1 MELVH
6 APELRYGPE
15 GSGRDAARCAGAAAP
30 SGLVPA
36 PVSLRGGGPGLRGDY
51 HPGLLGVRRRSPG
64 LVTNGVLG
72 IGGRRTMRSFRRA
85 TKVSRCSPCVT
96 VPSGWREPGCPVIKT
111 TVMRNLRY
119 GSAGGCM
126 SAGKILCAASAG
138 AAEKAAFSRCGHD
151 MKLPASRLEKF
162 RRTLSRE
169 RVSRSTGCSERTQGR
184 RRHLPMAARSVMKSF
199 LRVPITAAASSEP
212 PLNPDRITGAILGG
226 GRRVFKAPQANRSH
240 MLKDTRRLMSSH
252 EWSNSPPSV

>member
-1 MELVH
+1 
-6 APELRYGPE
+6 
-15 GSGRDAARCAGAAAP
+15 
-30 SGLVPA
+30 
-36 PVSLRGGGPGLRGDY
+36 
-51 HPGLLGVRRRSPG
+51 
-64 LVTNGVLG
+64 
-72 IGGRRTMRSFRRA
+72 MRSFQRA

-111 TVMRNLRY
+111 TVMRNPRY

-169 RVSRSTGCSERTQGR
+169 RVSRSTGSSERTQGR

-212 PLNPDRITGAILGG
+212 PLNPNRITGAILGG

-240 MLKDTRRLMSSH
+240 ILKDTRRLMSSH